1 MFSAKKLYLFDG
13 SSFIYRAYYALPPLK
28 TKSGFPTGAIFGFL
42 RMFLSFLKEKKPQ
55 YVAVV
60 FDSPKKGFRTQLF
73 KEYKSNRKPIA
84 DDLKVQIKPI
94 KEILKLLGIPTL
106 EMEGVEADDLIGTLA
121 KKFSQKGWEVI
132 IYTPDKD
139 MFQLLSL
146 KGVKIVNPLTG
157 DEIDKE
163 KVLKK
168 FGIEPWQIPSYLA
181 LVGDKVDNI
190 PGVEGVGPK
199 RAVQI
204 LKEVGSV
211 ENILKNWEKLPLSV
225 RNFLKNTSKEDLKR
239 WFDLVKLKTDIEI
252 PIKEEDLKIKKP
264 EIGKLKEKLLE
275 LEMKSILTEVEK
287 LYKSGSLRQ
296 KTLF

>member
-1 MFSAKKLYLFDG
+1 MLLPKKLYLFDG
-13 SSFIYRAYYALPPLK
+13 SSFVYRAYYALPPLK

-42 RMFLSFLKEKKPQ
+42 RMFLSFLKEKRPSF
-55 YVAVV
+55 VAVV
-60 FDSPKKGFRTQLF
+60 FDSPKKGFRNELF

-94 KEILKLLGIPTL
+94 KELLKLLGVPVL
-106 EMEGVEADDLIGTLA
+106 EIEGIEADDIIGTLA
-121 KKFSQKGWEVI
+121 KRFSQKGWEVI

-157 DEIDKE
+157 EEIDRE
-163 KVLKK
+163 KVIKK
-168 FGIEPWQIPSYLA
+168 FGVEPEQIPSYLA

-204 LKEVGSV
+204 LREVGSV
-211 ENILKNWEKLPLSV
+211 ENILENWDKLPLSV
-225 RNFLKNTSKEDLKR
+225 RKFLKGTSKDALKK
-239 WFDLVKLKTDIEI
+239 WYELVKLKTDVKI
-252 PIKEEDLKIKKP
+252 PTKEEDLKVRKP
-264 EIGKLKEKLLE
+264 QMDKLRKKLLE
-275 LEMKSILTEVEK
+275 LEMKSILSEVEK
-287 LYKSGSLRQ
+287 LYKGGNLVQ